1 MESGSNK
8 SLYTL
13 IAVVVFGIFL
23 SLYYFLFQDNLK
35 GVLADVMDGTSV
47 MTSQKL
53 NNNGLIPTD
62 KAYFSGVENADGSYT
77 ITDYDA
83 INGPSDLIIPSEID
97 GHPVTTIAAKA
108 FYNKGLTSLVLPD
121 SLVTIEGPVYGGA
134 DTYKGT
140 FANNHLKQ
148 LRIPDSVTSIG
159 TCAFRQNEIEA
170 VYLGSGLQVIGAE
183 SFAYNYLKELAIPN
197 SVITIH
203 GYSFAGNQ
211 INTLSLGDH
220 VKTIGSFSFVYNKL
234 TSVTIP
240 NSVTSLQTFALGS
253 NPLTSLNLPKS
264 LESSVLS
271 NPNILVKS
279 YTFSDVTKSYT
290 PTTFYSNSIVH
301 YY

>member
-1 MESGSNK
+1 MESSSNK

-23 SLYYFLFQDNLK
+23 SLSYFLFQDNLK

-62 KAYFSGVENADGSYT
+62 KAYFSKVENADGSYT
-77 ITDYDA
+77 LTDYDS
-83 INGPSDLIIPSEID
+83 INGPSDLIIPTEID

-108 FYNKGLTSLVLPD
+108 FYNKGLTSLILPE
-121 SLVTIEGPVYGGA
+121 SLITIKGPSYGGA

-140 FANNHLKQ
+140 FANNNLTY
-148 LRIPDSVTSIG
+148 LRIPDSVISIG
-159 TCAFRQNEIEA
+159 TCAFRQNDLDA
-170 VYLGSGLQVIGAE
+170 VYFGSGLQVIGAE
-183 SFAYNYLKELAIPN
+183 SFAYNNIKELVIPN

-203 GYSFAGNQ
+203 GYSFAGNK
-211 INTLSLGDH
+211 INSLILGDH

-234 TSVTIP
+234 TTLTIP
-240 NSVTSLQTFALGS
+240 NSVTSLQTFALGN
-253 NPLTSLNLPKS
+253 NPLTTLNLPKS
-264 LESSVLS
+264 LEGSINST
-271 NPNILVKS
+271 PNIMVNTYS
-279 YTFSDVTKSYT
+279 FSDVTKLYT
-290 PTTFYSNSIVH
+290 PTSFYSTSIVH

>member
-1 MESGSNK
+1 M
-8 SLYTL
+8 
-13 IAVVVFGIFL
+13 
-23 SLYYFLFQDNLK
+23 
-35 GVLADVMDGTSV
+35 
-47 MTSQKL
+47 
-53 NNNGLIPTD
+53 
-62 KAYFSGVENADGSYT
+62 
-77 ITDYDA
+77 
-83 INGPSDLIIPSEID
+83 
-97 GHPVTTIAAKA
+97 
-108 FYNKGLTSLVLPD
+108 
-121 SLVTIEGPVYGGA
+121 
-134 DTYKGT
+134 
-140 FANNHLKQ
+140 
-148 LRIPDSVTSIG
+148 
-159 TCAFRQNEIEA
+159 
-170 VYLGSGLQVIGAE
+170 
-183 SFAYNYLKELAIPN
+183 AIPN

-279 YTFSDVTKSYT
+279 YTFSDVSNLYT
-290 PTTFYSNSIVH
+290 PNTFYSNSIVH